1 MFSCSCV
8 FVCVFIV
15 YEVYEVY
22 GVWCML
28 KMCIFNEIKFLCIVY
43 CVLCIVYCVDK
54 KFLKFFCLNVV
65 ILIVYLNC
73 D

>member
-1 MFSCSCV
+1 MKSNF
-8 FVCVFIV
+8 
-15 YEVYEVY
+15 
-22 GVWCML
+22 
-28 KMCIFNEIKFLCIVY
+28 